1 MAADFELPVFL
12 THAGSERLF
21 VVEKRGSIQALSRD
35 GKTKEVFL
43 DISVRVGSTS
53 NEQGLLGLAFH
64 PQYAENGW
72 FFVDYT
78 DLRGDTVVSR
88 FQVPAGAE
96 RADPDSEEVF
106 LRIPQPAANHNGG
119 MIAFGPD
126 GALYIGTGDGG
137 AANDRFRNGQNRN
150 ALLGKLL
157 RIRVDGAPPY
167 AIPPDNPFVGQPDT
181 RPEIWALGL
190 RNPWRFSFDRATG
203 DLFIA
208 DVGQN
213 EFEEIDWQ
221 PAGSL
226 GGENYGWP
234 IMEGLHC
241 FQRADCDR
249 AGLTLP
255 IVEYDH
261 TVGCSVTGGYV
272 YRGQRFPALRGVYF
286 YADYCSGTV
295 WALWRDARGQWQHRD
310 TLHTDLRISSF
321 GEDVTGEIYLLDLSG
336 GGVYR
341 LALALPTSQ
350 RQPVPPPQ
358 PSQVK

>member
-1 MAADFELPVFL
+1 VAEGFELPVFL
-12 THAGSERLF
+12 THARSAQLF
-21 VVEKRGSIQALSRD
+21 VVEKRGYIQVLSRD
-35 GKTKEVFL
+35 GKTREKFL
-43 DISVRVGSTS
+43 DISDRVGSTR

-64 PQYAENGW
+64 PQFAENGR

-78 DLRGDTVVSR
+78 DRRGDTIVSQ
-88 FQVPAGAE
+88 FLVPAGAK
-96 RADPDSEEVF
+96 RADPQSEQVL

-137 AANDRFRNGQNRN
+137 AANDRFRNGQNPN
-150 ALLGKLL
+150 SLLGKLL
-157 RIRVDGAPPY
+157 RIRVGGATPY
-167 AIPPDNPFVGQPDT
+167 AIPPDNPFVGQSDT

-213 EFEEIDWQ
+213 KFEEIDWQ
-221 PAGSL
+221 PANSV

-241 FQRADCDR
+241 FQRPDCTP

-255 IVEYDH
+255 VVEYDH
-261 TVGCSVTGGYV
+261 TLGCSVTGGYV
-272 YRGQRFPALRGVYF
+272 YRGQRFPSLTGAYF

-295 WALWRDARGQWQHRD
+295 WALWRDAAGQWKHREVLR
-310 TLHTDLRISSF
+310 TKLRISSF
-321 GEDVTGEIYLLDLSG
+321 GEDVTGELYILDLAG
-336 GGVYR
+336 GGIYR
-341 LALALPTSQ
+341 LAAT
-350 RQPVPPPQ
+350 
-358 PSQVK
+358 PSSPRS